1 MDNIQTFKEWF
12 KEGEETPRSVTLTN
26 KQWGRLTTFLLM
38 STEYRKGEADAWA
51 RLATGKNEDGSPRF
65 KNAESNARFWKETC
79 TMLDEIRV
87 AIDGM

>member
-1 MDNIQTFKEWF
+1 MDNTQTMKEW
-12 KEGEETPRSVTLTN
+12 EETPRTVTLTN

-38 STEYRKGEADAWA
+38 STDYRKGEAEAWA
-51 RLATGKNEDGSPRF
+51 KLALEKNEDGSTVF
-65 KNAESNARFWKETC
+65 KSAESNARFWKETC